1 MQQVSA
7 SRWRGKGWAV
17 PVSVLLHL
25 AVVAIFLFELPER
38 IAEPQEPE
46 SISVD
51 LVPPPEEKKPEEAK
65 PPAAEQA

>member
-1 MQQVSA
+1 M
-7 SRWRGKGWAV
+7 

-25 AVVAIFLFELPER
+25 VVVAIFLFELPKG

-51 LVPPPEEKKPEEAK
+51 LVPPPEEKKAEE
-65 PPAAEQA
+65 